1 MKRAVRFFTA
11 FLAFVALAAC
21 NGSDPD
27 YPDAELELAAA
38 KLNSDI
44 NSLNTLL
51 TALAAKDSLL
61 AVEQFIEGGQ
71 RVGKTL
77 LMQDAGEIPFYARY
91 DLQDWKVPEVGLKQ
105 SGSGYE
111 WTVDG
116 APCGSS
122 VPEFPVFK
130 YSSGKW
136 SIDPAGKGAW
146 QEHGKPVKGF
156 CRPTVRD
163 LTYGSKM
170 AVITLVKDEDIN
182 IPFVITFTEP
192 DPEPDPWVDPDPHP
206 DPDPDPDPHPQPDP
220 EPVVVS
226 GSQPG
231 WYELPVMNLAKS
243 GKYYVSSTDN
253 SLYYAMHMCAGGEK
267 DGYGKTARNYT
278 VCFSAQYHCPLWVA
292 APLHS
297 MYKGSGR
304 HDNYKPDPNIP
315 AEPQWSSTSSASGF
329 NKGHMLGSA
338 DRNKTTATN
347 HQVFNYSNIAP
358 QLSAGFNTGGGG
370 WNTLEDWIDDQY
382 CTDTLYAVI
391 GCYFGKFTDGYR
403 YTVEPRILSGWGRN
417 DVAMPTMFYYVL
429 LRTKSGNTRKAI
441 KDCSASE
448 LKCAA
453 FVRSHT
459 NSLKG
464 QDVTSA
470 EMMSVADLEAIT
482 GVTYFANVPQAP
494 KTVAK
499 ASDWG
504 L

>member
-1 MKRAVRFFTA
+1 MKTNSILIKLAIFLVTACSGSEAFKPGKVNTGEASNLTTSSAV
-11 FLAFVALAAC
+11 LK
-21 NGSDPD
+21 GSISGFSASPRECGFIWGRYSD
-27 YPDAELELAAA
+27 
-38 KLNSDI
+38 KLDRTVQSQDI
-44 NSLNTLL
+44 LN
-51 TALAAKDSLL
+51 
-61 AVEQFIEGGQ
+61 
-71 RVGKTL
+71 
-77 LMQDAGEIPFYARY
+77 
-91 DLQDWKVPEVGLKQ
+91 
-105 SGSGYE
+105 SGSGDFSALIDGLSDDCTYYYRAYIVV
-111 WTVDG
+111 WVDG
-116 APCGSS
+116 EGNYFYGDICS
-122 VPEFPVFK
+122 FTTPV
-130 YSSGKW
+130 
-136 SIDPAGKGAW
+136 
-146 QEHGKPVKGF
+146 E
-156 CRPTVRD
+156 
-163 LTYGSKM
+163 
-170 AVITLVKDEDIN
+170 EDI
-182 IPFVITFTEP
+182 P
-192 DPEPDPWVDPDPHP
+192 DPGPGPGPGPD
-206 DPDPDPDPHPQPDP
+206 QP
-220 EPVVVS
+220 
-226 GSQPG
+226 GSTVYNQAG
-231 WYELPVMNLAKS
+231 WYELPVMEMKKDGDYLVGAN
-243 GKYYVSSTDN
+243 N
-253 SLYYAMHMCAGGEK
+253 SDLYYAYHMCAGGEK
-267 DGYGKTARNYT
+267 GPGGKTARNYT
-278 VCFSAQYHCPLWVA
+278 VCVSAKYHCPLWVA

-391 GCYFGKFTDGYR
+391 GCYFDKFTDGYR

-494 KTVAK
+494 KTVAN